1 MPQSLTLLTDLY
13 ELTMAYGYWK
23 EGMHD
28 REAAFHLF
36 FRRNPFG
43 GGFAVAC
50 GLGDAIAYLD
60 ALRFA
65 PEDLE
70 YLATL
75 NGNDS
80 RPLFDDAFLRYLETF
95 RFRCDVDAIPEGTVV
110 FPREP
115 LVRVRGPILE
125 AQFVESALLNIINF
139 QTLIATKAARVAL
152 AAQGEPVLE
161 FGLRRAQGPD
171 GAISAARAAWI
182 GGIDA
187 TSNVLAGKLFDI
199 PVAGTHAHSWVSS
212 FPTEEAAFEAWAKHL
227 PNNAV
232 LLVDTYDTLEGVRK
246 AANVGQRLR
255 ERGYAMIG
263 VRLDS
268 GDLAWLSRES
278 RKILDAVGLQ
288 DAAIYAS
295 NDLDEEIIT
304 SLRIQDAA
312 IDRWG
317 VGTRLVTGHGDPALG
332 GVYKLTAI
340 RADDGTWSPR
350 VKVSEQAIKT
360 TTPGILQVRRFVRDG
375 EYAGDMIFDE
385 VLSPAPAM
393 TIVDPAD
400 PTRRK
405 HFPAGTTG
413 DDLLLPVY
421 RRGERVYDP
430 PPLTASRERRAQD
443 LARFHAGIKRLV
455 NPHSYPVGLEEA
467 LHHRKTRMIAEAR
480 GEAAEQ

>member
-1 MPQSLTLLTDLY
+1 MMLLTDLY

-36 FRRNPFG
+36 FRRNPFA

-50 GLGDAIAYLD
+50 GLGTAIEYLD
-60 ALRFA
+60 ALRFER
-65 PEDLE
+65 EDLE

-75 NGNDS
+75 RGNDD
-80 RPLFDDAFLRYLETF
+80 RPLFDDAFLRYLEDF
-95 RFRCDVDAIPEGTVV
+95 AFRCDVDAVQEGTVV
-110 FPREP
+110 FPHEP
-115 LVRVRGPILE
+115 LVRVRGPILD

-171 GAISAARAAWI
+171 GAVSAARAAWI

-187 TSNVLAGKLFDI
+187 TSNVLAGKLFGI
-199 PVAGTHAHSWVSS
+199 PVAGTHAHSWVSA
-212 FPTEEAAFEAWAKHL
+212 FPSEEAAFDAWARHL
-227 PNNAV
+227 PNNVV

-246 AANVGQRLR
+246 AAKVGQRLR
-255 ERGYAMIG
+255 DRGYTMIG

-278 RKILDAVGLQ
+278 RKILDAAGLN

-295 NDLDEEIIT
+295 NELDEEIIT
-304 SLRIQDAA
+304 SLRLQDAA
-312 IDRWG
+312 IDCWG
-317 VGTRLVTGHGDPALG
+317 VGTRLVTAHDDPALS

-340 RADDGTWSPR
+340 READGSWSPR
-350 VKVSEQAIKT
+350 LKVSEQAIKT
-360 TTPGILQVRRFVRDG
+360 TTPGILQVRRFIRDD

-385 VLSPAPAM
+385 LLTPDPHP

-400 PTRRK
+400 ATRRK
-405 HFPAGTTG
+405 RFAEGTTAE
-413 DDLLLPVY
+413 DLLVPVY
-421 RRGERVYDP
+421 RSGTRVYDE
-430 PPLTASRERRAQD
+430 PPLTASRERRARG
-443 LARFHAGIKRLV
+443 LAHFHAGIKRMV
-455 NPHSYPVGLEEA
+455 NPHAYPVGLEEA

-480 GEAAEQ
+480 GEADPES

>member
-1 MPQSLTLLTDLY
+1 MSRSLTLLTDLY

-28 REAAFHLF
+28 RDAAFHLF
-36 FRRNPFG
+36 FRRNPFA

-60 ALRFA
+60 ALRF
-65 PEDLE
+65 EGDDLSF
-70 YLATL
+70 LATL
-75 NGNDS
+75 RGNDS

-95 RFRCDVDAIPEGTVV
+95 TFRCDVDAIPEGAVV
-110 FPREP
+110 FPHEP

-125 AQFVESALLNIINF
+125 AQFVESALLNIVNF

-171 GAISAARAAWI
+171 GAVSAARAAWV

-187 TSNVLAGKLFDI
+187 TSNVLAGKLFNI
-199 PVAGTHAHSWVSS
+199 PVAGTHAHSWVSA
-212 FPTEEAAFEAWAKHL
+212 FPTEEASFEAWAKHL
-227 PNNAV
+227 PNNVV

-246 AANVGQRLR
+246 AAKVGQRLR

-278 RKILDAVGLQ
+278 RKILDAAGLQ

-360 TTPGILQVRRFVRDG
+360 TTPGILQVRRFIRDG

-385 VLSPAPAM
+385 VLSPEPAM
-393 TIVDPAD
+393 TIVDPGD

-405 HFPAGTTG
+405 HFAAGTTG
-413 DDLLLPVY
+413 DDLLVPVY
-421 RRGERVYDP
+421 RRGKRVYDP
-430 PPLTASRERRAQD
+430 PPLTASRERRAQE

-455 NPHSYPVGLEEA
+455 NPHAYPVGLEEA

-480 GEAAEQ
+480 GETAE